1 MGIPSQLKLFSP
13 TNDIVNGFFNR
24 SSNDRLDYVYFDTSL
39 IGINEIS
46 LNVGPFHVQPQSG
59 LHDCEYEFD
68 LQKSTIMNCLIV
80 GTSPSIVIED
90 QVIYTQ
96 QFTSFNLGNE
106 TVCNGEPRDEKIRAG
121 DISNFSAL
129 LFILV

>member
-1 MGIPSQLKLFSP
+1 MNSA
-13 TNDIVNGFFNR
+13 
-24 SSNDRLDYVYFDTSL
+24 
-39 IGINEIS
+39 

-68 LQKSTIMNCLIV
+68 LQKSTIMVLLIV

-96 QFTSFNLGNE
+96 QFTSFNLENE

-121 DISNFSAL
+121 DISNFSASITYWSNYL
-129 LFILV
+129 QFYLELDDIDYDESSKK